1 MIREI
6 LNKLGSEDDDMS
18 KLEAGDYNILK
29 DKTCEEIKVLLS
41 NMNNRGADGIRIA
54 ERIWNLQSV
63 SVKTNFI

>member
-6 LNKLGSEDDDMS
+6 LNKLSSDDDDIS

-29 DKTCEEIKVLLS
+29 DKTCEEIKTILM
-41 NMNNRGADGIRIA
+41 NMENRGVEGVKISQRIC
-54 ERIWNLQSV
+54 NLQSV